1 MGDFMDLMPFDE
13 LNRLEAA
20 LPEYMNRETKTKED
34 LDSLLDMLEDL
45 FLLAYADGVQSANL
59 SLGTDISADL
69 SDVKN
74 TVDKEV
80 AGETWRERVE
90 DYYSNGGSVADIVR
104 IAETE
109 THRDYNEA
117 ALNTAKRAGAKSK
130 MWVTMLDDRVRETH
144 DYLESMTVPIDSR
157 FYTYDGDSA
166 QAPGGFGLA
175 ENNVNCRCTLVFSR

>member
-1 MGDFMDLMPFDE
+1 MGDLVDLMPFDE

-117 ALNTAKRAGAKSK
+117 ALNTAKKAGATQKT
-130 MWVTMLDDRVRETH
+130 WVTMLDDRVREAH
-144 DYLESMTVPIDSR
+144 EPLQSVTVPIDGT
-157 FYTYDGDSA
+157 FVTWDGYET
-166 QAPGGFGLA
+166 QAPGMFGVPELDI
-175 ENNVNCRCTLVFSR
+175 NCRCYLIFS